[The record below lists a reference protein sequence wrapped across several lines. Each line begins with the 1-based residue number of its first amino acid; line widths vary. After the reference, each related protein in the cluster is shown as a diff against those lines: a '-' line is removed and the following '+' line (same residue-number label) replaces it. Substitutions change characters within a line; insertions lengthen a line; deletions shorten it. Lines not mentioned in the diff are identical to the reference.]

1 VSPTQAER
9 REATTAALVAAAR
22 QLFAEDGYGATSLDA
37 VALKAGVTK
46 GALYHHFEGK
56 RQLFEA
62 VFEREVE
69 RLTAE
74 LAAAYARE
82 SDPWKALEAGSR
94 AFLEACLEPRLQR
107 IVLLDAFAALGW
119 DGVRQRE
126 TGLLEALELG
136 IERAIDAGRIDPRPA
151 APLASFLFG
160 ALCEV
165 AMVVARAE
173 RPARAQR
180 EAVAELGRVMDSLS
194 AAD

>member
-1 VSPTQAER
+1 LSPTQAER
-9 REATTAALVAAAR
+9 RAATTSSLVDAAR
-22 QLFAEDGYGATSLDA
+22 ELFAADGYGATSLDA

-46 GALYHHFEGK
+46 GALYHHFDGK

-69 RLTAE
+69 SLTAG

-82 SDPWKALEAGSR
+82 DDPWKALEAGCR

-119 DGVRQRE
+119 DGVRERE
-126 TGLLEALELG
+126 SGLLDALELG
-136 IERAIDAGRIDPRPA
+136 IERAIDAGRIAKRPA
-151 APLASFLFG
+151 GPLASFLFG
-160 ALCEV
+160 ALCEA

-180 EAVAELGRVMDSLS
+180 EAVAELGRIMASL
-194 AAD
+194 AG

>member
-9 REATTAALVAAAR
+9 RAATTTALVDAAR
-22 QLFAEDGYGATSLDA
+22 ELFADDGYGATSLDA

-62 VFEREVE
+62 VFEREVD
-69 RLTAE
+69 RLATE

-82 SDPWKALEAGSR
+82 SDPWNALEAGCR

-126 TGLLEALELG
+126 AGLLEALELG

-151 APLASFLFG
+151 APLASFVFG

-194 AAD
+194 ARR